1 MLRPAIRLALL
12 LLLLPTVVTAQH
24 DYRNLDRHRPIAT
37 EDAYPVEHGAL
48 ELMFPFAHERAGGE
62 GEWMLE
68 PEMMWGFAD
77 RMMAGLGA
85 PIALGEGGGLAALRP
100 FAFATLAREGPRRP
114 ALALRL
120 DGTLP
125 VGSLGG
131 EGPTASLT
139 AIATRSFGA
148 SRAHVNVAATAAR
161 AADAPL
167 DDAPARWRASLGFDH
182 TLWRRS
188 MVVMAD
194 VRYEE
199 ALDGAGAWLAGAGV
213 RMQFSP
219 TMVLDAGVARRLSA
233 GGPDLVLT
241 AGLTW
246 APGHGGSDWSFRA
259 RHEDAARLFNAFDY
273 GHAVLYERLLTLPR
287 EAATAALRDDFAFLT
302 ADLLLRPPRFGVAE
316 EAVSPEYIRLV
327 WEAKEMFDASHELH
341 RQIYDVYARPERPL
355 AERRAEV
362 ERMIDRYLATAH
374 HPFAP
379 QPKSM
384 ALMDDQPF
392 SQRFRR
398 EQPVF
403 NGLIW
408 AYHWLQVGLYEPLL
422 TGASRAEQEA
432 GVAEVV
438 EQFRFVL
445 ADPARYPTTM
455 PMTADVSPRFAAA
468 HPRAAAIFDNLH
480 MLHDII
486 SDILADPAKSRAE
499 KAAEIRRQVEEME
512 DATRN
517 LMGAGHVH

>member
-1 MLRPAIRLALL
+1 
-12 LLLLPTVVTAQH
+12 
-24 DYRNLDRHRPIAT
+24 
-37 EDAYPVEHGAL
+37 
-48 ELMFPFAHERAGGE
+48 
-62 GEWMLE
+62 
-68 PEMMWGFAD
+68 
-77 RMMAGLGA
+77 
-85 PIALGEGGGLAALRP
+85 
-100 FAFATLAREGPRRP
+100 
-114 ALALRL
+114 
-120 DGTLP
+120 
-125 VGSLGG
+125 
-131 EGPTASLT
+131 
-139 AIATRSFGA
+139 
-148 SRAHVNVAATAAR
+148 
-161 AADAPL
+161 
-167 DDAPARWRASLGFDH
+167 
-182 TLWRRS
+182 
-188 MVVMAD
+188 
-194 VRYEE
+194 
-199 ALDGAGAWLAGAGV
+199 
-213 RMQFSP
+213 
-219 TMVLDAGVARRLSA
+219 
-233 GGPDLVLT
+233 
-241 AGLTW
+241 
-246 APGHGGSDWSFRA
+246 
-259 RHEDAARLFNAFDY
+259 
-273 GHAVLYERLLTLPR
+273 
-287 EAATAALRDDFAFLT
+287 
-302 ADLLLRPPRFGVAE
+302 
-316 EAVSPEYIRLV
+316 
-327 WEAKEMFDASHELH
+327 
-341 RQIYDVYARPERPL
+341 
-355 AERRAEV
+355 
-362 ERMIDRYLATAH
+362 MIDRYLATAH